1 MRKRIDLRAAWKKE
15 IFDGGEK
22 NFDLPLTLPIG
33 DVPETVRYSHTIVT
47 DAADK
52 NSVWYLEL
60 SAVSG
65 AVTVTV
71 DGEKAAAFTSRFA
84 PVTVE
89 LTPCIRKGARQEL
102 ALEIRPE
109 ATPDGDFCFGGA
121 ALICTERSHFSP
133 ETGVTPI
140 EVRPA
145 FDDAGVTIEVSAAV
159 ANPNNYDVVIF
170 RLYSPDGILLDTE
183 NVRPTDCRAAF
194 RLPAPMLWE
203 GRHANFKYRVDAF
216 LQRDAAVLDDVS
228 VTFGLRDAELTRDGF
243 YQLNGLKLPLYGALL
258 RDAKNVGDAMDAMVS
273 LDANAVFTGALDPA
287 CRLPEVCDRLG
298 LMLIYRFPCTGDERD
313 FDELQRMLPLLRRH
327 PSVAFIAYR
336 SDDVAYA
343 KTFCRLVHEGAPG
356 VFCAGE
362 SSALTAESITDAVP
376 DALLLNADA
385 VGFNHDFDALAA
397 RFAALREAH
406 PAYRYLVF
414 ARPPECLYDVHSTDP
429 REPDGSQEYFSRW
442 HEKLWEVFGNQKAV
456 VAFCAGPL
464 TDDGPDAGR
473 TGLITFDYD
482 LKKDAFWF
490 YRTQVAPGGF
500 AKLASL
506 PARTAEK
513 TIDVKCF
520 SNLPSLSLSVNGKH
534 RKRVQAQRLSESV
547 FVFRD
552 VRLRRRINT
561 LVLTG
566 RDAADSAVI
575 CRRKEKTRK

>member
-1 MRKRIDLRAAWKKE
+1 M
-15 IFDGGEK
+15 
-22 NFDLPLTLPIG
+22 
-33 DVPETVRYSHTIVT
+33 
-47 DAADK
+47 
-52 NSVWYLEL
+52 
-60 SAVSG
+60 
-65 AVTVTV
+65 
-71 DGEKAAAFTSRFA
+71 
-84 PVTVE
+84 
-89 LTPCIRKGARQEL
+89 
-102 ALEIRPE
+102 
-109 ATPDGDFCFGGA
+109 
-121 ALICTERSHFSP
+121 
-133 ETGVTPI
+133 
-140 EVRPA
+140 
-145 FDDAGVTIEVSAAV
+145 
-159 ANPNNYDVVIF
+159 VIF

-194 RLPAPMLWE
+194 RLSAPMLWE

-228 VTFGLRDAELTRDGF
+228 VTFGLRNAELTRDGF

-313 FDELQRMLPLLRRH
+313 FDELQRLLPLLRRH

-385 VGFNHDFDALAA
+385 VGFDHDFDALAA

-464 TDDGPDAGR
+464 
-473 TGLITFDYD
+473 
-482 LKKDAFWF
+482 
-490 YRTQVAPGGF
+490 APGGF

-506 PARTAEK
+506 PARTAGK

-561 LVLTG
+561 LVLNG
-566 RDAADSAVI
+566 RDATDSAVI